1 MIQYDLLTAK
11 VLSALQ
17 AQLQFETSGRL
28 WPEPGDLLQEHKVR
42 TPHRH
47 LLLLQTLYVN
57 LAMLQV
63 GRATLTSHRLL
74 WTDTTASPEQGSSC
88 QVPLS
93 AVHEVLLK
101 ASMMLRS
108 PKIRVFVYVD
118 EHSKPAVG
126 MLDVLA
132 FQAATTS

>member
-1 MIQYDLLTAK
+1 
-11 VLSALQ
+11 
-17 AQLQFETSGRL
+17 
-28 WPEPGDLLQEHKVR
+28 
-42 TPHRH
+42 
-47 LLLLQTLYVN
+47 
-57 LAMLQV
+57 MLQV

-126 MLDVLA
+126 MLDLYDTSGSNNLIVLL
-132 FQAATTS
+132 AAGSKSACQHSLSCMPAPPFPPPPPPPL

>member
-1 MIQYDLLTAK
+1 
-11 VLSALQ
+11 
-17 AQLQFETSGRL
+17 
-28 WPEPGDLLQEHKVR
+28 
-42 TPHRH
+42 
-47 LLLLQTLYVN
+47 
-57 LAMLQV
+57 MLQV

-93 AVHEVLLK
+93 AVHEVQLK

-126 MLDVLA
+126 MLDTPTS
-132 FQAATTS
+132 QPATTSQYCLQLEVNQQVDITSADAPHPPPHPPSL